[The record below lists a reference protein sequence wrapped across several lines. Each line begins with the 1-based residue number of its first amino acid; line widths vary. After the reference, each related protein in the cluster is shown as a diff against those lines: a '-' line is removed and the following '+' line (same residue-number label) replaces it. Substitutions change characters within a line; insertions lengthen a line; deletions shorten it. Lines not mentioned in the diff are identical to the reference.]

1 MKEETRPLLNVI
13 TEPLENCEVLMTV
26 EVDEE
31 ETDKLL
37 KAAAQRISKQARLP
51 GFRPGKAPYAM
62 IIRRFGEDTVHE
74 ETMSDLSQSV
84 FKRALEQAKLEP
96 YAPASMEEVTW
107 TPLVMKV
114 RVPVAPIVEL
124 GDYRTLRVEAE
135 PVEASE
141 EEIEAELK
149 RLQEE
154 YAKVTPVEFP
164 AQLGNLVTMDR
175 EQRAGDELLDHDEDF
190 EYELVEV
197 EDDSQPD
204 LTTPLIGVAAGDEKE
219 FTVTYPETYR
229 DARYA
234 GKEITVAV
242 KIHGVKNKEIFPLDD
257 DFAQMV
263 GDFDTLQQLKD
274 NLAGEIRQRK
284 QRAADGRL
292 ADKALKQL
300 AASVKVEW
308 PKELEE
314 KEIDQVL
321 ARQERELRRSGLSMD
336 TYLSIQKKTREELR
350 EEVRPKTREQ
360 LRESLVLSKLVE
372 LENLSIAGHEVV
384 GQIDRLSAMA
394 GEQQAELRQALTTP
408 DNVQYIM
415 TDLLT
420 AKVMERLAQIA
431 KGEAEAS
438 DQPSA
443 VSDEPSAVSD
453 EPSAVSDQETEA
465 RSQESDI
472 ALLNSDS

>member
-1 MKEETRPLLNVI
+1 LLNVT

-26 EVDEE
+26 EVDEQ

-51 GFRPGKAPYAM
+51 GFRPGKAPYSM
-62 IIRRFGEDTVHE
+62 IIRRFGEETVRE
-74 ETMSDLSQSV
+74 ETMTDLSQSV

-96 YAPASMEEVTW
+96 YAPASMEEVAW
-107 TPLVMKV
+107 NPLVMKV
-114 RVPVAPIVEL
+114 RVPVAPFVEL
-124 GDYRTLRVEAE
+124 GDYQALRLEAE
-135 PVEASE
+135 PVEATE

-154 YAKVTPVEFP
+154 YAKLTPVEFP
-164 AQLGNLVTMDR
+164 AQLGNVVTMDI
-175 EQRAGDELLDHDEDF
+175 EQRAGEELLDHNKDA

-197 EDDSQPD
+197 KDDSQPD
-204 LTTPLIGVAAGDEKE
+204 LTTPLIGVVAGDEKE
-219 FTVTYPETYR
+219 FTVTYPENFR

-234 GKEITVAV
+234 GKEVTVSV
-242 KIHGVKNKEIFPLDD
+242 KIHGVTNKEIFPLDD

-263 GDFDTLQQLKD
+263 GDFDSLQSLKD
-274 NLAGEIRQRK
+274 KLAEEIRQRK
-284 QRAADGRL
+284 QRAADGKL

-300 AASVKVEW
+300 AVSAKVEW

-350 EEVRPKTREQ
+350 EELRPKTRDQ

-372 LENLSIAGHEVV
+372 LENLSIAGHEVA

-394 GEQQAELRQALTTP
+394 GEQQAEMRQALTTP

-415 TDLLT
+415 SDLLT
-420 AKVMERLAQIA
+420 SKVMERLAQIA
-431 KGEAEAS
+431 KGEAEES
-438 DQPSA
+438 DQQSA
-443 VSDEPSAVSD
+443 VSEQ
-453 EPSAVSDQETEA
+453 ESAVSDQPLETS
-465 RSQESDI
+465 SQ
-472 ALLNSDS
+472 

>member
-1 MKEETRPLLNVI
+1 
-13 TEPLENCEVLMTV
+13 MTV

-37 KAAAQRISKQARLP
+37 KAAAQRISRQARIP

-62 IIRRFGEDTVHE
+62 IIRRFGEETVRE
-74 ETMSDLSQSV
+74 ETMTDLSQSV

-96 YAPASMEEVTW
+96 YAPASMEEVAW
-107 TPLVMKV
+107 NPLVMKV
-114 RVPVAPIVEL
+114 RVPIAPVVEL
-124 GDYRTLRVEAE
+124 GDYRALRLEAE
-135 PVEASE
+135 PVEVSDAE
-141 EEIEAELK
+141 LEAELK

-154 YAKVTPVEFP
+154 YAKLTPVEFP
-164 AQLGNLVTMDR
+164 AQLGNVVTMEI
-175 EQRAGDELLDHDEDF
+175 EQRAGDVRLDQNKDF

-197 EDDSQPD
+197 KDETQPD
-204 LTTPLIGVAAGDEKE
+204 LTTPLIGVAVGDEKE
-219 FTVTYPETYR
+219 FTVTYPQTYR

-234 GKEITVAV
+234 GKEVTVAV
-242 KIHGVKNKEIFPLDD
+242 KIHSVQNKEIFPLDD

-263 GDFDTLQQLKD
+263 GDFGTLQELKD
-274 NLAGEIRQRK
+274 KLAEESRQRK
-284 QRAADGRL
+284 QRLADGRL

-300 AASVKVEW
+300 AADAKVEW

-321 ARQERELRRSGLSMD
+321 ARQERELRRSGLNLD

-350 EEVRPKTREQ
+350 EEVRPRTREQ
-360 LRESLVLSKLVE
+360 LRESLVLGKLVE
-372 LENLSIAGHEVV
+372 AEKVSIASHEVA
-384 GQIDRLSAMA
+384 GQIDRLSAMG
-394 GEQQAELRQALTTP
+394 GEQRAELRQALTTP

-420 AKVMERLAQIA
+420 SKVMERLAQIA
-431 KGEAEAS
+431 KGEAGDSDQQSADS

-443 VSDEPSAVSD
+443 VSDQPAEAGGQPSEA
-453 EPSAVSDQETEA
+453 SDQ
-465 RSQESDI
+465 
-472 ALLNSDS
+472 

>member
-1 MKEETRPLLNVI
+1 LLNVI

-31 ETDKLL
+31 ETEKLL

-51 GFRPGKAPYAM
+51 GFRPGKAPYSM
-62 IIRRFGEDTVHE
+62 IISRFGEETVRE
-74 ETMSDLSQSV
+74 ETMTDLSQSV

-107 TPLVMKV
+107 GPLVMKV

-124 GDYRTLRVEAE
+124 GDYRALRLEAE

-149 RLQEE
+149 QLQEN
-154 YAKVTPVEFP
+154 YAKLTPVEFP
-164 AQLGNLVTMDR
+164 AQLGNVVTMDI
-175 EQRAGDELLDHDEDF
+175 EQRAGDVRLAQDKDV
-190 EYELVEV
+190 EYELAEAK
-197 EDDSQPD
+197 DDTQPD
-204 LTTPLIGVAAGDEKE
+204 MTTPLLGVTAGDEKE
-219 FTVTYPETYR
+219 FTLTYPESFR

-234 GKEITVAV
+234 GKEVTVSA
-242 KIHGVKNKEIFPLDD
+242 KIHGVQTKEIFPLDD

-263 GDFDTLQQLKD
+263 GDFDTLQALKD
-274 NLAGEIRQRK
+274 KLAEDIRQRK

-300 AASVKVEW
+300 AASAKVEW

-321 ARQERELRRSGLSMD
+321 ARQERELHRSGLSMD

-350 EEVRPKTREQ
+350 EEIRPRTHEQ

-394 GEQQAELRQALTTP
+394 GEQQREMRQALTTP

-420 AKVMERLAQIA
+420 SKVMERLAQIA
-431 KGEAEAS
+431 KGEAEES

-443 VSDEPSAVSD
+443 ISDQPSAISD
-453 EPSAVSDQETEA
+453 QPTAVSEQEAEA
-465 RSQESDI
+465 SNQ
-472 ALLNSDS
+472 

>member
-1 MKEETRPLLNVI
+1 MKEETRPLLNVT
-13 TEPLENCEVLMTV
+13 TEALENCEVLMTV

-51 GFRPGKAPYAM
+51 GFRPGKAPYSM
-62 IIRRFGEDTVHE
+62 IIRRFGEETVRE
-74 ETMSDLSQSV
+74 ETMTDLSQSV

-107 TPLVMKV
+107 NPLVMKV
-114 RVPVAPIVEL
+114 RVPVAPVVEL
-124 GDYRTLRVEAE
+124 GDYRALRLETE

-141 EEIEAELK
+141 AEIEAELK
-149 RLQEE
+149 RFQEE
-154 YAKVTPVEFP
+154 YAKLTPVEFP
-164 AQLGNLVTMDR
+164 AQLGNVVTMDI
-175 EQRAGDELLDHDEDF
+175 EQRAGDEPLDQNKDV
-190 EYELVEV
+190 EYELVEAK
-197 EDDSQPD
+197 DDTQPD
-204 LTTPLIGVAAGDEKE
+204 LTTPLIGVTAGDERE
-219 FTVTYPETYR
+219 FTVTYPESYR

-234 GKEITVAV
+234 GQEVTVAV
-242 KIHGVKNKEIFPLDD
+242 KIHGVQTKEIFPLDD
-257 DFAQMV
+257 DFAPMV

-274 NLAGEIRQRK
+274 KLAEEIRQRK

-300 AASVKVEW
+300 TASAKVEW

-372 LENLSIAGHEVV
+372 LEKLSIASHEVV

-394 GEQQAELRQALTTP
+394 GEQQAEMRQALTTR

-415 TDLLT
+415 SDLLT

-431 KGEAEAS
+431 KGEAGESEQESVASSQEVEAEAS
-438 DQPSA
+438 
-443 VSDEPSAVSD
+443 
-453 EPSAVSDQETEA
+453 
-465 RSQESDI
+465 SQ
-472 ALLNSDS
+472 

>member
-1 MKEETRPLLNVI
+1 LLNVI

-37 KAAAQRISKQARLP
+37 KAAAQRISKQARIP
-51 GFRPGKAPYAM
+51 GFRPGKAPYSM
-62 IIRRFGEDTVHE
+62 IVRRFGEETVHE
-74 ETMSDLSQSV
+74 ETMTDLSQSV
-84 FKRALEQAKLEP
+84 FKRALEQVKLEP
-96 YAPASMEEVTW
+96 YAPASMEEVAW
-107 TPLVMKV
+107 NPLVMKV
-114 RVPVAPIVEL
+114 RVPVAPVVEL
-124 GDYRTLRVEAE
+124 GDYRALRLEVE
-135 PVEASE
+135 PVEATE
-141 EEIEAELK
+141 AEIETELK

-154 YAKVTPVEFP
+154 YAKLTPVEFP
-164 AQLGNLVTMDR
+164 AQLGNVVTMDI
-175 EQRAGDELLDHDEDF
+175 EQRAGDERLDQNKDV

-197 EDDSQPD
+197 KDEAQPD

-234 GKEITVAV
+234 GKEVTVAV
-242 KIHGVKNKEIFPLDD
+242 KIHAVKDKEIFPLDD

-263 GDFDTLQQLKD
+263 GDFGTLQQLKD
-274 NLAGEIRQRK
+274 KLAEDIRQRK
-284 QRAADGRL
+284 QRLADGQL
-292 ADKALKQL
+292 ADKALKEL
-300 AASVKVEW
+300 TASVKVEW

-336 TYLSIQKKTREELR
+336 TYLSMQKKTREELR

-372 LENLSIAGHEVV
+372 LENLSIASHEVV
-384 GQIDRLSAMA
+384 GQIDRLSSMA
-394 GEQQAELRQALTTP
+394 GEQQAVLRQALTTP

-420 AKVMERLAQIA
+420 AKAMERLAQIV
-431 KGEAEAS
+431 KGEAGESEQPPAAS
-438 DQPSA
+438 DEPPA
-443 VSDEPSAVSD
+443 VSDEPSEVSN
-453 EPSAVSDQETEA
+453 Q
-465 RSQESDI
+465 
-472 ALLNSDS
+472 

>member
-1 MKEETRPLLNVI
+1 MKEETRPLLNVT

-51 GFRPGKAPYAM
+51 GFRPGKAPYSM
-62 IIRRFGEDTVHE
+62 IIRRFGEETVRE
-74 ETMSDLSQSV
+74 ETMTDLSQSV

-107 TPLVMKV
+107 NPLVMKV
-114 RVPVAPIVEL
+114 RVPVAPVVEL
-124 GDYRTLRVEAE
+124 GDYRALRLETE

-141 EEIEAELK
+141 AEIEAELK
-149 RLQEE
+149 RFQEE
-154 YAKVTPVEFP
+154 YAKLTPVEFP
-164 AQLGNLVTMDR
+164 AQLGNVVTMDI
-175 EQRAGDELLDHDEDF
+175 EQRAGDEPLDQNKDV
-190 EYELVEV
+190 EYELVEAK
-197 EDDSQPD
+197 DDTQPD
-204 LTTPLIGVAAGDEKE
+204 LTTPLIGVTAGDERE
-219 FTVTYPETYR
+219 FTVTYPESYR

-234 GKEITVAV
+234 GQEVTVAV
-242 KIHGVKNKEIFPLDD
+242 KIHGVQTKEIFPLDD
-257 DFAQMV
+257 DFAPMV

-274 NLAGEIRQRK
+274 KLAEEIRQRK

-300 AASVKVEW
+300 AASAKVEW

-372 LENLSIAGHEVV
+372 MEKLSIASHEVV

-394 GEQQAELRQALTTP
+394 GEQQAEMRQALTTR

-415 TDLLT
+415 SDLLT

-431 KGEAEAS
+431 KGEAGESEQESVASSQEVEAEAS
-438 DQPSA
+438 
-443 VSDEPSAVSD
+443 
-453 EPSAVSDQETEA
+453 
-465 RSQESDI
+465 SQ
-472 ALLNSDS
+472 

>member
-1 MKEETRPLLNVI
+1 
-13 TEPLENCEVLMTV
+13 
-26 EVDEE
+26 
-31 ETDKLL
+31 
-37 KAAAQRISKQARLP
+37 
-51 GFRPGKAPYAM
+51 M
-62 IIRRFGEDTVHE
+62 IIRRFGEETVRE
-74 ETMSDLSQSV
+74 ETMTDLSQSV

-96 YAPASMEEVTW
+96 YAPASMEEVAW
-107 TPLVMKV
+107 NPLVMKV

-124 GDYRTLRVEAE
+124 GDYRALRLEAE
-135 PVEASE
+135 PAEASE
-141 EEIEAELK
+141 AEIEVELK
-149 RLQEE
+149 RFQEE
-154 YAKVTPVEFP
+154 YAKLTSVEFP
-164 AQLGNLVTMDR
+164 AQLGNVVTMDI
-175 EQRAGDELLDHDEDF
+175 EQRAGDEPLDQNKDV
-190 EYELVEV
+190 EYELIEV
-197 EDDSQPD
+197 KDDSQPD
-204 LTTPLIGVAAGDEKE
+204 LTTPLIGVTAGDEKE
-219 FTVTYPETYR
+219 FAVTYPESYR

-242 KIHGVKNKEIFPLDD
+242 KIHGVQNKEIFPLDD

-274 NLAGEIRQRK
+274 KLAEEIRQRK

-300 AASVKVEW
+300 AASAKVEW

-314 KEIDQVL
+314 KEIDQVM

-336 TYLSIQKKTREELR
+336 TYMSIQKKTREEVR

-394 GEQQAELRQALTTP
+394 GEQQAEMRQALTTP

-431 KGEAEAS
+431 KGEAGES
-438 DQPSA
+438 SQPSA
-443 VSDEPSAVSD
+443 VSDQPSEAPDPEAEAGGDQPSAVGG
-453 EPSAVSDQETEA
+453 Q
-465 RSQESDI
+465 
-472 ALLNSDS
+472 